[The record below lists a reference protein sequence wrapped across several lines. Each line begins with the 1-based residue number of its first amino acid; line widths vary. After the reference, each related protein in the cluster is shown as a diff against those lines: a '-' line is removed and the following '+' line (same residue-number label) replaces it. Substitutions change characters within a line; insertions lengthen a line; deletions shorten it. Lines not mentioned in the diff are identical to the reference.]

1 MLTTLKS
8 YLVRLAIASLFSAA
22 IGGSAYAYFTYTQK
36 KIQELSAQVSAYEI
50 NIRQC
55 EETIE
60 NVKAD
65 KERIERE
72 TVFLQT
78 RIDQA
83 EVYQNDL
90 IRKLQRHDLTRL
102 TLEKPGLI
110 ETRVNNGTKEIFEE
124 LESISRD
131 P

>member
-1 MLTTLKS
+1 MIQSLLTKAGIIGI
-8 YLVRLAIASLFSAA
+8 LATI
-22 IGGSAYAYFTYTQK
+22 IGGAAYTYFTYTQN

-55 EETIE
+55 EGTLE
-60 NVKAD
+60 NVRSD

-72 TVFLQT
+72 TTALQT

-83 EVYQNDL
+83 EIYQNDL

>member
-8 YLVRLAIASLFSAA
+8 YLVKGAIAAILSAA
-22 IGGSAYAYFTYTQK
+22 VGGGAYTYFTYTQK
-36 KIQELSAQVSAYEI
+36 KIQELSGQVAAYEI

-55 EETIE
+55 EGTLE
-60 NVKAD
+60 NVRAD
-65 KERIERE
+65 KERIEQE
-72 TVFLQT
+72 TADLQVRVQDAVT
-78 RIDQA
+78 
-83 EVYQNDL
+83 YQNDL